1 MCFILHFTMYILR
14 YTLLM
19 IAYLFTQTPLVW
31 FIQSYWRDEAFSVL
45 LAQRSWLDIIRLT
58 AQDFSPPLYYLLLKI
73 WMVVIGTSEV
83 ATRSLSL
90 VFYVLTVFVM
100 VEFLV
105 HVLHYRVRKAAVLG
119 IAAGLFTPLLVYY
132 AFETRGYALLAFL
145 SMLSIYALC
154 TNKWKMYVIAMVAGL
169 LSHYLMCFMLVI
181 HIFIYYRGLVGYHPK
196 MPAVRLFILPILGI
210 GLWVLFSVFQ
220 KQGLIPSGFW
230 IPHPTLFSL
239 LTSPALLLTGFD
251 LGWGFAYDLIPLSI
265 ITTLVI
271 GIPLLRDHH
280 TTKISRIL
288 FLNSFGL
295 VVLVY
300 VVSSVSSNSLFI
312 SRYLIL
318 ASAPLVLLL
327 IIQLHKFKGIF
338 QIIFA
343 FSLLV
348 SLWHYQSI
356 NISKRHKENLGQ
368 RLETLKQTAKST
380 DYLFVTSVLDYH
392 TAQVYW
398 FDQDKVK
405 IIGTKYEDIPQYVGK
420 VLIPRS
426 AIVSTNPC
434 VSSCTVYI
442 LDQSR
447 QIHTWIKQ

>member
-1 MCFILHFTMYILR
+1 
-14 YTLLM
+14 M

-105 HVLHYRVRKAAVLG
+105 HVLHYPARKAAILG
-119 IAAGLFTPLLVYY
+119 IVAGLFTPLLVYY
-132 AFETRGYALLAFL
+132 AFETRGYTLLAFL

-154 TNKWKMYVIAMVAGL
+154 THKWKMYVIAMVAGL

-196 MPAVRLFILPILGI
+196 MPPVRLFALPVVGV
-210 GLWVLFSVFQ
+210 GLWLIFSFFMKFGQ
-220 KQGLIPSGFW
+220 PSSGFW
-230 IPHPTLFSL
+230 IPHPAIAQL
-239 LTSPALLLTGFD
+239 LTSPALLLTGYD
-251 LGWGFAYDLIPLSI
+251 QGWGFAYDLIPLSVI
-265 ITTLVI
+265 VTCVI

-280 TTKISRIL
+280 STKISWVL
-288 FLNSFGL
+288 LLCSLGL
-295 VVLVY
+295 VTSVF
-300 VVSSVSSNSLFI
+300 VVSTYGANSLFI

-318 ASAPLVLLL
+318 ASPPLVLLL

-338 QIIFA
+338 QIIWVLA
-343 FSLLV
+343 LLI
-348 SLWHYQSI
+348 SLWQYQSV
-356 NISKRHKENLGQ
+356 NIAKRHKENIGQ
-368 RLETLKQTAKST
+368 RIEAIKQTAQST
-380 DYLFVTSVLDYH
+380 DYLFVTSELDYH
-392 TAQVYW
+392 IGQVYW
-398 FDQDKVK
+398 FNQDRVR
-405 IIGTKYEDIPQYVGK
+405 IIGMKYENIPQYVGK

-426 AIVSTNPC
+426 AVVTTNPC
-434 VSSCTVYI
+434 ISTCTVYV

-447 QIHTWIKQ
+447 QIHTWISQ